1 MLSIWYLIYNQKSGG
16 LRKSIRLINFFYGNM
31 TPKQEYRELQ
41 DSIKKLVWSD
51 DDTIIRLNT
60 ILRYIETVFRSE
72 HEEKRALFEK
82 YLPVIVYMSVTG
94 MI

>member
-1 MLSIWYLIYNQKSGG
+1 
-16 LRKSIRLINFFYGNM
+16 M

-41 DSIKKLVWSD
+41 ENIKKLVWD
-51 DDTIIRLNT
+51 DKDAIIRLNT

-94 MI
+94 ML

>member
-1 MLSIWYLIYNQKSGG
+1 
-16 LRKSIRLINFFYGNM
+16 M
-31 TPKQEYRELQ
+31 TPKQEYKQLQ
-41 DSIKKLVWSD
+41 DNIKKLAWSN
-51 DDTIIRLNT
+51 DDTIVRVNT
-60 ILRYIETVFRSE
+60 ILRYLETVLKSE